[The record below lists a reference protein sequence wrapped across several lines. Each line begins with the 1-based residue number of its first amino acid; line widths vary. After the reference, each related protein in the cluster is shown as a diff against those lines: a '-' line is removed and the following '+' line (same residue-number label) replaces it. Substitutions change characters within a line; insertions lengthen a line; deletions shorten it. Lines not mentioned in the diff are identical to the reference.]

1 MSFHINSDKE
11 KIRGA
16 NPKLI
21 GDNEATI
28 RVGSGANEREVF
40 RAELDVQSGL
50 PRIGINRTGQRVNNI
65 DVTAGGSGYNQAP
78 TVVVEAPPSGG
89 QQALASAFIFNGAVV
104 SIAVN
109 DPGNG
114 YLTAPL
120 VSFTGGNGAG
130 AAATSVL
137 DTVDFELD
145 INGAIRTSTSIIS
158 DTARI
163 LNLDIE
169 NFVTPDL
176 NLRAPNLKTYM
187 NATGTPWAAN
197 VIVPANS
204 YRYEQG
210 NVYQSLNTG
219 TTGSQGPIHKDGIVL
234 NGEVQFKHI
243 GFRVNDPNDYKF
255 LDTGDAG
262 VYPRSITPLLGD
274 RSDKIATTEYV
285 LNLATN
291 DVGGRVYVSQ
301 QIGSDLNDGR
311 SAVNPVRSIKKAAQI
326 AWSTP
331 GVKETLIVSGGDYV
345 EDNPIS
351 LPPDCS
357 VVGDNLR
364 LVLIRPANLGK
375 HIFKFGDKNY
385 VTGVTYRDK
394 IDSNGDPIGTWDFAM
409 VFDDKQRIIIDNEVN
424 GDFGVDFPIGHQ
436 IFGPE
441 RFRIAFQNNTGLAL
455 LQSGVQVVGLNTGA
469 RADTFAV
476 TFNSTTGAN
485 AYVSGTIDVL
495 INSGSLIEGDQ
506 YSYVTSAS
514 TDAAISLTISSTAGL
529 NKLRF
534 TSDPTTD
541 IPSGTFVFLNDADNS
556 SFTSGYYQVSSIDT
570 SNAPT
575 YWDVLF
581 VPILGS
587 PNWETTQTETI
598 SINAATPVQNTIDTV
613 NLKSIRAEGEVVSY
627 DSDIISELPISRIDF
642 SLQGDPSIATGGF
655 QEAQFGSA
663 EDLGGI
669 VFYTSALVG
678 RTNFHDFKEGQE
690 INIEGLPITSPDL
703 SFLNGK
709 QRIYKVLEDADGRAR
724 RFVIPKK
731 FPGLTNSNFNPG
743 EFAKVKSYSKSI
755 TLSLLNSP
763 NKFALST
770 PVERRFQDACQ
781 LIRNNRDY
789 IAEEVVGIINK
800 QFSKDFF
807 AVYNIDTVN
816 NTFDIFLGPTDH
828 VNTYVSGGTVT
839 VASIAAQAISDFV
852 YDNVT
857 GVATITTT
865 STAVNALAEDDIV
878 KLADILISCSAGQ
891 KIYPSYSS
899 PTSGNNTGDDGDEQ
913 CKQDVIHFLNALV
926 RDLEFGSNHNVIE
939 AAKKYIVDGKIAY
952 IEDEIIQNVRA
963 IEYARELA
971 TYAMCNWRIKD
982 RTTTDPLYTTKHAT
996 TTRYIDPTIITA
1008 TAGSPACADVAS
1020 AIDTLS
1026 FLWVD
1031 VISNN
1036 ASGTYIDAAYL
1047 IARNADV
1054 IADQALIDTEL
1065 AYPNLNLSDLHQ
1077 RKCRRDI
1084 KIVLEGLIRD
1094 LVLGGNHGIVS
1105 SAEAYFSGTQLS
1117 GVSEAQRPQTIYA
1130 FQRVKLY
1137 AIYAM
1142 RNWSDGNV
1150 LQTTPTGSTYV
1161 PATGALTVVIPD
1173 PAVAPVAN
1181 SDRIAF
1187 SEEALTYSCAYNG
1200 GGNDAG
1206 PYRTDIAFG
1215 KSFLITNVVSSGG
1228 STTISL
1234 NVGVAG
1240 SNTDPHTFVS
1250 ALNNGT
1256 KIIYGPITLTSPIP
1270 KFEDWSILNGPG
1282 AAPIG
1287 IFTPTNATYDPAN
1300 GNLTFTTATAHNL
1313 TTTNSVRFQPESL
1326 VFSCDMDGDIS
1337 EHKYPKDGQ
1346 PAYGNNLVITG
1357 TTSNTVTVNVG
1368 TSGPNVQFTPTA
1380 ATYDPATGIMV
1391 LEVGSHTLDVGEGV
1405 VIASDSLTF
1414 TCVMDGNQSQKT
1426 YPRASTDYAAE
1437 RSIPIVGKSATSI
1450 SVNVGVSPANKL
1462 LTAQT
1467 GTTYDPNTGDLVL
1480 AVGQHGIGVGRNI
1493 VLQDGA
1499 VTFTC
1504 LQDNNQTTHAYP
1516 RSTDPASGSSL
1527 AVTAVGESQ
1536 HTVTNAVYTG
1546 STGVMVVTSAGHGFS
1561 DGDYVKFDDDSLTF
1575 TCDLDNNATNHTYP
1589 RSTDRASNRW
1599 LQISN
1604 KTNDTF
1610 EVNVGVN
1617 TDGGTHAFVTA
1628 TSNGLKRQTGSL
1640 TVNVGTSSNTT
1651 AHTFVS
1657 GLLNA
1662 VKFLPQSAHTFVS
1675 ASSNAISHSPQ
1686 TTHAFK
1692 RASADSISAYA
1703 STSAANNAICAGVE
1717 SSIDTSLELFEDI
1730 LDETIVAGSTT
1741 QTFGTLYDTA
1751 AIINYPTSYI
1761 YDFQNQ
1767 RMAIRGDFD
1776 DFPIIEASPY
1786 TQNASVISFR
1796 GGGGALVDGS
1806 KVKQPNCP
1814 FPGLEP
1820 DGSASFPNQGKS
1832 MVAAAFTIVSFGGT
1846 GYKVIE
1852 DGYTQ
1857 LVSVFVIFCQDGV
1870 LCETGGY
1877 ASITN
1882 SATNFGTYALR
1893 GIGYRA
1899 ECYAFDQATVN
1910 VVSQTPT
1917 GRTTLSI
1924 GGIGREPLEHYVVKI
1939 DGYTNLDPD
1948 KEFFIDAVEAVTVGP
1963 PFSATI
1969 TLDDGIGN
1977 GLSLVRTS
1985 DGAQIQGLTAL
1996 QQALTPAASANATI
2010 KLHRPSIVNSSSH
2023 TWEFAGS
2030 GINYLALP
2038 ENGGTKVEANE
2049 QVSQDYGRVY
2059 VSGTDELGDFKVG
2072 TFARIENRTGNITFT
2087 GTVTISEV
2095 EFLKLKGGDVVVTG
2109 FDASNTLGGANTS
2122 DSKLPTQKAVKD
2134 YITNNLGPYINKPY
2148 STNAV
2153 PRALVELTDSGKI
2166 SIDQIPALRPFQVF
2180 TVATQ
2185 ADRLKIEGALAGD
2198 IAIQQDTSQSFI
2210 LNNDLESL
2218 FVGFPVDS
2226 SLNFTMQ
2233 NVYTGSPSTGRIQAT
2248 EYRQGAIRRIN
2259 ITDGGSGYP
2268 VAPVV
2273 SISGGNPSAGA
2284 VAATATCTIANG
2296 EVVTVTITENAGL
2309 FGGKG
2314 YTTQPVVSFAAPPG
2328 AGTQAQ
2334 GLVLIE
2340 SRLYG
2345 GIVNNIKMLDTDTFD
2360 DDSSNTINISRVINT
2375 SSTNNANWVSLS
2387 SNQIAASDITS
2398 GVIETDRLAT
2408 GGAANSFTFLRGD
2421 QNFAPAVQSIK
2432 GAETRYFARLH
2443 TQASNG
2449 ANALIFLS
2457 NQNALI
2463 GHAVVADTAGIQ
2475 ANTNINGVTTV
2486 GGLTTVSLN
2495 NPVNATLAAG
2505 TVIQFE
2511 RGASPLTFDSSNTV
2525 GGFIDGVVVANPG
2538 SGYTDGQYF
2547 DIALDGGAGV
2557 DLRANLIITG
2567 GEVTDATVTNAGS
2580 GYTADFQITP
2590 NPVGIGSGSNLV
2602 LLGKVS
2608 TVNKQFANVAVDI
2621 QRVSDLTISADEFGT
2636 IGVARYRKSQFNIG
2650 TEGNGSIT
2658 IKTGPDSGLD
2668 ADLLDGQQGSY
2679 YLNGAFFVDN
2689 SIVPDKLASGV
2700 YSIDITGRSTNTLRV
2715 DTGIN
2720 NPTSNPAPSDSVQ
2733 GLTLQTVFNSSN
2745 GLLTAFPSV
2754 DTGSAN
2760 SAKHLVM
2767 TLRNG
2772 ESGIDATF
2780 GGVRQLA
2787 FGNDNRLYLR
2797 GSGDGVTTYG
2807 SWYEVWNSGNQG
2819 IDSGLDADKLDNK
2832 EGEWYQDGWNIKT
2845 NEIFDTR
2852 LPDWRSSTKFRNKI
2866 EVKSYTG
2873 TDVAYRILVRQVL
2886 DITPGGDFEPGS
2898 QINIYNINKQDI
2910 GDFFIDNA
2918 QQLNDQNDSTK
2929 SYTML
2934 IGRLASGGNLET
2946 AVFLGVAGDERN
2958 FENFEIFDSNTTQFA
2973 ELGNSSGNGFV
2984 RLGRYDGNFA
2994 TNPYI
2999 WFNSSQAQAVDGNG
3013 SPSYNAAIIADG
3025 GSATQGSGS
3034 LEFKV
3039 LDENELKVNNNIIWN
3054 AGNVAFN
3061 TSNVA
3066 STASLKSAVM
3076 RDTSGNFSAGTITAS
3091 ITGAASLNVLK
3102 TGDTMTGA
3110 LTITGGNNLTV
3121 QGAGALSIGGTGTIG
3136 SHFTVDSGVF
3146 YVNATDN
3153 VVNVGQTTNANNT
3166 TFNVYD
3172 ANGSTNYN
3180 ISAALSSQRS
3190 LYQSSVFNQV
3200 NDGES
3205 GIILQHGSTT
3215 AAQWGISA
3223 HRTGAS
3229 VGELIVRTRTANS
3242 TSATR
3247 LTISNGGNVLPGAD
3261 SDQDFGA
3268 DGTRWQNIY
3277 GDIVH
3282 SLNSVRIAKGTANQE
3297 ADLHFRGGAAGSGGG
3312 RGFRLGSNIGG
3323 GADMFEIYS
3332 SQSNGGDDWKS
3343 LATPAQPPALS
3354 IKGTNNRMG
3363 INTNV
3368 TSGTDTTVTPN
3379 VNRDYI
3385 LNVQGDMNLN
3395 GQFFQNN
3402 AEFVTSRWTEATN
3415 QTDIYRLSK
3424 VGIGPESSAVKLPTK
3439 ELVVGGDI
3447 DIDNGEFKGDQ
3458 TLTGG
3463 SQWFSPGY
3471 FGVDR
3476 AVELDPMETYGAI
3489 KFRRVNV
3496 GQYYWWVLIV
3506 EQTSA
3511 GNYTVKYGAK
3521 IKTPTG
3527 GTTGEILEFDFSGA
3541 VATVGTPD
3549 LIAGKIYNLAWL
3561 SGDGGSGGSPSGSI
3575 YVDSGTGGQVD
3586 YLATNGAPSNG
3597 GTYTTT
3603 NNNTATNIHMQLL
3616 PAKSSLSANGF
3627 EQWTDSY
3634 GMFKK
3639 CKQTID
3645 ETVVVKNGE
3654 FIVSFGDLTIASGK
3668 EVTINSGGNWTIK

>member
-11 KIRGA
+11 KIRGV

-65 DVTAGGSGYNQAP
+65 VVDSGGSGYNQAP
-78 TVVVEAPPSGG
+78 TIVIDAPPAGG
-89 QQALASAFIFNGAVV
+89 TQALASAFIFNGSVV

-114 YLTAPL
+114 YLTPPN
-120 VSFTGGNGAG
+120 VVFQGGNGAG
-130 AAATSVL
+130 ASATAVL

-169 NFVTPDL
+169 NFITPDL

-204 YRYEQG
+204 YRYSQG
-210 NVYQSLNTG
+210 NVYQALNTG
-219 TTGSQGPIHKDGIVL
+219 TTGTTAPTHKDGVVF
-234 NGEVQFKHI
+234 NNEVQFKHI
-243 GFRVNDPNDYKF
+243 GFRVNDPNDYEF
-255 LDTGDAG
+255 LNTGEAG
-262 VYPRSITPLLGD
+262 VFPRSITPILGD

-291 DVGGRVYVSQ
+291 DVGGRIYVSQ

-311 SAVNPVRSIKKAAQI
+311 SAVNPVRTIKKAAQI

-331 GVKETLIVSGGDYV
+331 GIKETLIVSGGDYV

-364 LVLIRPANLGK
+364 LVIIRPANLGK

-394 IDSNGDPIGTWDFAM
+394 IDANGDAIGTWDFAM

-424 GDFGVDFPIGHQ
+424 GDFGVEFPIGHQ

-469 RADTFAV
+469 RADTFDV

-485 AYVSGTIDVL
+485 AYVSGTIDVSL
-495 INSGSLIEGDQ
+495 NSGSLIEGDQ
-506 YSYVTSAS
+506 YSYVTSATTGS
-514 TDAAISLTISSTAGL
+514 AISLNISSTSGA
-529 NKLRF
+529 NQLRF
-534 TSDPTTD
+534 SNDPTSD
-541 IPSGTFVFLNDADNS
+541 IPQGTFVFLNDADNS
-556 SFTSGYYQVSSIDT
+556 SFSSGYYQVTSIDT

-575 YWDVLF
+575 YWDVQF
-581 VPILGS
+581 VPILGAPS
-587 PNWETTQTETI
+587 WDSTVTETI

-627 DSDIISELPISRIDF
+627 DDDITSTLPISRIDF

-655 QEAQFGSA
+655 QEDQFGSA

-669 VFYTSALVG
+669 VFYTNPLVG
-678 RTNFHDFKEGQE
+678 RTNFHEFKEGQE
-690 INIEGLPITSPDL
+690 IEIEGLPITSPDL

-731 FPGLTNSNFNPG
+731 FPSLTNSNFNPG
-743 EFAKVKSYSKSI
+743 EFAKVKSYSKSV
-755 TLSLLNSP
+755 TLSLLNTP

-781 LIRNNRDY
+781 LIRNNRQY
-789 IAEEVVGIINK
+789 IAEEVVGIINE
-800 QFSKDFF
+800 QFSKDYF
-807 AVYNIDTVN
+807 AVYNIDTSA
-816 NTFDIFLGPTDH
+816 NTFDIYLGPTDH

-839 VASIAAQAISDFV
+839 FGGTSYAISNFA
-852 YDNVT
+852 YDNIG
-857 GVATITTT
+857 GVATVTTT
-865 STAVNALAEDDIV
+865 NAAVNALSEDDIV

-899 PTSGNNTGDDGDEQ
+899 PTSGNNTGTDGDEQ

-926 RDLEFGSNHNVIE
+926 RDLEFGSNHNIIE
-939 AAKKYIVDGKIAY
+939 AAKKYIVDGKITY

-971 TYAMCNWRIKD
+971 IYAMCNWRIKN
-982 RTTTDPLYTTKHAT
+982 RTTADPLYTTKHAT
-996 TTRYIDPTIITA
+996 STRYIDPTIITT
-1008 TAGSPACADVAS
+1008 TAGNPACANVAA

-1084 KIVLEGLIRD
+1084 KIVLEGLVRD

-1105 SAEAYFSGTQLS
+1105 AAEAYFSGTVLS
-1117 GVSEAQRPQTIYA
+1117 GISEAQRPQTIYA
-1130 FQRVKLY
+1130 FERVKLY

-1161 PATGALTVVIPD
+1161 PTTGAMTVVIPD

-1187 SEEALTYSCAYNG
+1187 LEGAITYSCAANG
-1200 GGNDAG
+1200 GGSDAS
-1206 PYRTDIAFG
+1206 PYRTDLNFG
-1215 KSFLITNVVSSGG
+1215 QSFLITNVVSSGG
-1228 STTISL
+1228 NTTISL
-1234 NVGVAG
+1234 NVGPAG

-1250 ALNNGT
+1250 ALTNGT
-1256 KIIYGPITLTSPIP
+1256 KVIYGPISLTTPIP
-1270 KFEDWSILNGPG
+1270 KFEDWSILQGPG

-1313 TTTNSVRFQPESL
+1313 TTSNSVRFQPESL
-1326 VFSCDMDGDIS
+1326 VFTCDMDGDIT

-1346 PAYGNNLVITG
+1346 PAYGNNLPVAS
-1357 TTSNTVTVNVG
+1357 TTTNTVTVNVG
-1368 TSGPNVQFTPTA
+1368 TSGPNVQFTPTG
-1380 ATYDPATGIMV
+1380 ATYDPATGILT
-1391 LEVGSHTLDVGEGV
+1391 LEIGNHTLDVGEGV

-1414 TCVMDGNQSQKT
+1414 TCAMDGNQSQKT

-1437 RSIPIVGKSATSI
+1437 RSLPITGKTATSI

-1467 GTTYDPNTGDLVL
+1467 GTTYNPNTGDLVL
-1480 AVGQHGIGVGRNI
+1480 TLGQHGIGVGRNI
-1493 VLQDGA
+1493 VLEDGA

-1504 LQDNNQTTHAYP
+1504 AQDGNQTTHAYP

-1617 TDGGTHAFVTA
+1617 TDGGTHAFVSA
-1628 TSNGLKRQTGSL
+1628 TSNGLKRQTGTL

-1651 AHTFVS
+1651 SHTFVS
-1657 GLLNA
+1657 GLTGG
-1662 VKFLPQSAHTFVS
+1662 VKFLPQTAHTFVS
-1675 ASSNAISHSPQ
+1675 AATNAVSHSPQ
-1686 TTHAFK
+1686 TTHAFV
-1692 RASADSISAYA
+1692 RANADAVSAYA

-1717 SSIDTSLELFEDI
+1717 SSIDTALELFEDI
-1730 LDETIVAGSTT
+1730 LDGTIVPGATT

-1751 AIINYPTSYI
+1751 PIINYPTSFI
-1761 YDFQNQ
+1761 TDFNNQ
-1767 RMAIRGDFD
+1767 RMAVRGTFD

-1796 GGGGALVDGS
+1796 GGGGALIDGS

-1870 LCETGGY
+1870 LCESGGY

-1882 SATNFGTYALR
+1882 SATNFGTFALR
-1893 GIGYRA
+1893 GIGFRR
-1899 ECYAFDQATVN
+1899 ECYEFDTATVN

-1917 GRTTLSI
+1917 GRTTMTI
-1924 GGIGREPLEHYVVKI
+1924 GGIGREPLEHYIVKV
-1939 DGYTNLDPD
+1939 DGYRNLDPD
-1948 KEFFIDAVEAVTVGP
+1948 KEFFIDAVSGVTVGP

-1977 GLSLVRTS
+1977 GLTLVRES

-1996 QQALTPAASANATI
+1996 QQALTPAASSNATI

-2030 GINYLALP
+2030 GTNYLALP
-2038 ENGGTKVEANE
+2038 ENGGTKIEAYE
-2049 QVSQDYGRVY
+2049 QVSELYGRVY

-2109 FDASNTLGGANTS
+2109 FDASNTLGGANSS
-2122 DSKLPTQKAVKD
+2122 DSKLPTQKAVRD
-2134 YITNNLGPYINKPY
+2134 YITNSLGPYINKPY

-2218 FVGFPVDS
+2218 FLGFTVDPT
-2226 SLNFTMQ
+2226 LVFNI
-2233 NVYTGSPSTGRIQAT
+2233 NDVYTGSPSTGRIQAT
-2248 EYRQGAIRRIN
+2248 EYRQGVIQRIN
-2259 ITDGGSGYP
+2259 ITNGGSGYT
-2268 VAPVV
+2268 VAPTVT
-2273 SISGGNPSAGA
+2273 ISGGNPAAGA

-2314 YTTQPVVSFAAPPG
+2314 YTTQPVVTFQAPPG

-2334 GLVLIE
+2334 GNVLIE

-2345 GIVNNIKMLDTDTFD
+2345 DIVNQIKMLDTDTFE
-2360 DDSSNTINISRVINT
+2360 DSDSPANTVNINRVVNT
-2375 SSTNNANWVSLS
+2375 SSTNNSNWVSLS
-2387 SNQIAASDITS
+2387 TNQIAASDITS

-2421 QNFAPAVQSIK
+2421 QNFAPAVQSVK

-2449 ANALIFLS
+2449 ANSLIFLTNS
-2457 NQNALI
+2457 DALI
-2463 GHAVVADTAGIQ
+2463 GHEVVANQAGIQ

-2486 GGLTTVSLN
+2486 GGLTTVSIN
-2495 NPVNATLAAG
+2495 NPLNATLAAG
-2505 TVIQFE
+2505 TVIEFE
-2511 RGASPLTFDSSNTV
+2511 RGTSPLTFDSSNTV
-2525 GGFIDGVVVANPG
+2525 GGFIDSVVIANPG

-2547 DIALDGGAGV
+2547 DISLDGGAGV
-2557 DLRANLIITG
+2557 DLRANLIVSG

-2580 GYTADFQITP
+2580 GYTTDFQVTP

-2602 LLGKVS
+2602 LLAKVS
-2608 TVNKQFANVAVDI
+2608 TVNKQFANVAIDI

-2636 IGVARYRKSQFNIG
+2636 IGVARFRKSQFNIG
-2650 TEGNGSIT
+2650 QEGNGSIT

-2668 ADLLDGQQGSY
+2668 ADLLDGQQGAY
-2679 YLNGAFFVDN
+2679 YLNGAFFVDS
-2689 SIVPDKLASGV
+2689 SIVPDKLASGT
-2700 YSIDITGRSTNTLRV
+2700 YSIDISGRSTNTLRL

-2720 NPTSNPAPSDSVQ
+2720 NPTSNPAPSDAVQ
-2733 GLTLQTVFNSSN
+2733 GITLQTVFNSSN

-2754 DTGSAN
+2754 DTGNAN

-2787 FGNDNRLYLR
+2787 FGNDDRMYLR

-2807 SWYEVWNSGNQG
+2807 SWYEIWNSGNQG

-2832 EGEWYQDGWNIKT
+2832 EGEWYQDGWNIKKNT
-2845 NEIFDTR
+2845 IFDTR
-2852 LPDWRSSTKFRNKI
+2852 LPTWRSSTKFRNKI
-2866 EVKSYTG
+2866 EVKSYVG

-2886 DITPGGDFEPGS
+2886 DVGVGGDFEPGS
-2898 QINIYNINKQDI
+2898 QINIYNVNKQDI
-2910 GDFFIDNA
+2910 GDFFIDNV
-2918 QQLNDQNDSTK
+2918 QQLNDQNDSAN

-2934 IGRLASGGNLET
+2934 IGRLASGGNLES

-2958 FENFEIFDSNTTQFA
+2958 FENYEIFDSNTTQFA
-2973 ELGNSSGNGFV
+2973 ELGNNNGDGFV

-2999 WFNSSQAQAVDGNG
+2999 WFNSSQQQARDGNNN
-3013 SPSYNAAIIADG
+3013 PTYNSAIIADG
-3025 GSATQGSGS
+3025 GNATQGSGS

-3039 LDENELKVNNNIIWN
+3039 VNENELKVNNNIIWN

-3061 TSNVA
+3061 SSNVP
-3066 STASLKSAVM
+3066 STGSLKSAVQ
-3076 RDTSGNFSAGTITAS
+3076 RDSSGNFSAGTITANL
-3091 ITGAASLNVLK
+3091 TGAASLNVLK
-3102 TGDTMTGA
+3102 TGDTMTGS
-3110 LTITGGNNLTV
+3110 LTITGNNNLTI
-3121 QGAGALSIGGTGTIG
+3121 QGSGDLSVGATATIG
-3136 SHFTVDSGVF
+3136 SHLTVDSGTF

-3153 VVNVGQTTNANNT
+3153 VVNVGQTGNNNNVK
-3166 TFNVYD
+3166 FNVYT
-3172 ANGSTNYN
+3172 NSGTNYTTG
-3180 ISAALSSQRS
+3180 SALSSQQS
-3190 LYQSSVFNQV
+3190 IYQSSVFNR
-3200 NDGES
+3200 NNNGEG
-3205 GIILQHGSTT
+3205 GIILQHGSSA
-3215 AAQWGISA
+3215 AAQWGITA
-3223 HRTGAS
+3223 HRTGNN
-3229 VGELIVRTRTANS
+3229 VGEMIFRTRTGGS
-3242 TSATR
+3242 SSATR
-3247 LTISNGGNVLPGAD
+3247 LVISSDGNVVPGQD
-3261 SDQDFGA
+3261 SDQDLGT
-3268 DGTRWQNIY
+3268 DSTRWQNMY
-3277 GDIVH
+3277 SDITH
-3282 SLNSVRIAKGTANQE
+3282 ALSSVRIAKGSGNTE
-3297 ADLHFRGGAAGSGGG
+3297 ADIQLRGGGSGGGGG
-3312 RGFRLGSNIGG
+3312 RGFRIGSNIGG
-3323 GADMFEIYS
+3323 GADVLNIYS
-3332 SQSNGGDDWKS
+3332 SGTNGGINWNN
-3343 LATPAQPPALS
+3343 TPIMAMAGS
-3354 IKGTNNRMG
+3354 TNRVA
-3363 INTNV
+3363 INTNSF
-3368 TSGTDTTVTPN
+3368 SGTDTTVSPN
-3379 VNRDYI
+3379 VNRNYQ
-3385 LNVQGDMNLN
+3385 LNVQGDVNIN
-3395 GQFFQNN
+3395 GQLFQDD
-3402 AEFVTSRWTEATN
+3402 AEFVTSRWTESPN
-3415 QTDIYRLSK
+3415 GNDIYRASR
-3424 VGIGPESSAVKLPTK
+3424 VGIGFSSAKNP
-3439 ELVVGGDI
+3439 
-3447 DIDNGEFKGDQ
+3447 
-3458 TLTGG
+3458 
-3463 SQWFSPGY
+3463 
-3471 FGVDR
+3471 DR
-3476 AVELDPMETYGAI
+3476 ALEVQGSVEVTEYMYANDDQLWADTYS
-3489 KFRRVNV
+3489 
-3496 GQYYWWVLIV
+3496 IV
-3506 EQTSA
+3506 RLNRTTIDQNLSIPNGKNA
-3511 GNYTVKYGAK
+3511 MS
-3521 IKTPTG
+3521 TG
-3527 GTTGEILEFDFSGA
+3527 PLTINNGRTITI
-3541 VATVGTPD
+3541 
-3549 LIAGKIYNLAWL
+3549 
-3561 SGDGGSGGSPSGSI
+3561 PSGTSWSI
-3575 YVDSGTGGQVD
+3575 V
-3586 YLATNGAPSNG
+3586 
-3597 GTYTTT
+3597 
-3603 NNNTATNIHMQLL
+3603 
-3616 PAKSSLSANGF
+3616 
-3627 EQWTDSY
+3627 
-3634 GMFKK
+3634 
-3639 CKQTID
+3639 
-3645 ETVVVKNGE
+3645 
-3654 FIVSFGDLTIASGK
+3654 
-3668 EVTINSGGNWTIK
+3668 

>member
-11 KIRGA
+11 KIRGV

-28 RVGSGANEREVF
+28 RVGTGADEQEIMR
-40 RAELDVQSGL
+40 LQKDPSSGL
-50 PRIGINRTGQRVNNI
+50 PRVGINRTGQRI
-65 DVTAGGSGYNQAP
+65 DKITLDQGGTGYTQAPLVAIDAPPAGGTQAQASATVFNGRVT
-78 TVVVEAPPSGG
+78 TVV
-89 QQALASAFIFNGAVV
+89 
-104 SIAVN
+104 VN

-114 YLTAPL
+114 YSTAPN
-120 VSFTGGNGAG
+120 VVFTGGNGSG
-130 AAATSVL
+130 AAATATL
-137 DTVDFELD
+137 DTVEFELD

-163 LNLDIE
+163 LNIDVE

-176 NLRAPNLKTYM
+176 NLRAPNLKTFM
-187 NATGTPWAAN
+187 NGTGTPWAAN
-197 VIVPANS
+197 VIVQKDQ
-204 YRYEQG
+204 YRYSQS
-210 NVYQSLNTG
+210 NVYQATNTG
-219 TTGSQGPIHKDGIVL
+219 TTGTLAPEHKDGIVL
-234 NGEVQFKHI
+234 NGEVNFKHI
-243 GFRVNDPNDYKF
+243 GYRVNNQDDFNY
-255 LDTGDAG
+255 LQTGEAG
-262 VYPRSITPLLGD
+262 TYPRSITPLLGD
-274 RSDKIATTEYV
+274 RTDKIATTEYV

-364 LVLIRPANLGK
+364 LVIIRPGNIGK

-394 IDSNGDPIGTWDFAM
+394 IDSNGDPTGTWDFAM
-409 VFDDKQRIIIDNEVN
+409 VFDDKQRIIVDNEVN

-436 IFGPE
+436 IFGPDQ
-441 RFRIAFQNNTGLAL
+441 FRISFQNNTGLSL
-455 LQSGVQVVGLNTGA
+455 LATGTQILGLNTGA
-469 RADTFAV
+469 RANVFGVTFA
-476 TFNSTTGAN
+476 STTGAN
-485 AYVSGTIDVL
+485 AYVSGTIDVSL
-495 INSGSLIEGDQ
+495 TSGSFIEGDQ
-506 YSYVTSAS
+506 YSYITSA
-514 TDAAISLTISSTAGL
+514 AAGGALSQTISQTAGE
-529 NKLRF
+529 NTLRF
-534 TSDPTTD
+534 TTDPSTD
-541 IPSGTFVFLNDADNS
+541 LPVGNVVQLNDADNS
-556 SFTSGYYQVSSIDT
+556 SFTGTGFYQVSVINNG
-570 SNAPT
+570 NAPT
-575 YWDVLF
+575 YWDVTF
-581 VPILGS
+581 VPILGAAS
-587 PNWETTQTETI
+587 WDTTQTETI
-598 SINAATPVQNTIDTV
+598 SINSATPTTNSLDTV
-613 NLKSIRAEGEVVSY
+613 NLKSIRAEGEVVEY
-627 DSDIISELPISRIDF
+627 DNDVISTLPITRIDF
-642 SLQGDPSIATGGF
+642 SLQGDASIATGGF
-655 QEAQFGSA
+655 QQAQFGSA

-678 RTNFHDFKEGQE
+678 RTNTHEFKEGQE
-690 INIEGLPITSPDL
+690 IVLENMPTSNPDL

-731 FPGLTNSNFNPG
+731 IPSLTTANYAPS
-743 EFAKVKSYSKSI
+743 EFAVVKSYSKVV

-763 NKFALST
+763 NKFPLAT

-789 IAEEVVGIINK
+789 IAEEVVGRINE
-800 QFSKDFF
+800 QFSKDYF
-807 AVYNIDTVN
+807 AVYNLDSVN
-816 NTFDIFLGPTDH
+816 NTFDIFLGTTDH

-839 VASIAAQAISDFV
+839 FGGTSYAISNFV
-852 YDNVT
+852 YDNSVT

-865 STAVNALAEDDIV
+865 AAAIGALSEDAVV

-926 RDLEFGSNHNVIE
+926 RDLEFGSNHNIID

-971 TYAMCNWRIKD
+971 TYAMCNWRIKN
-982 RTTTDPLYTTKHAT
+982 RTVTDPLYTTQHAT
-996 TTRYIDPTIITA
+996 TPRYTDTTIINS
-1008 TAGSPACADVAS
+1008 TAGSPACANVAA

-1047 IARNADV
+1047 IARNADL
-1054 IADQALIDTEL
+1054 IADQALIDTEA
-1065 AYPNLNLSDLHQ
+1065 AYPTLNLSDLHQ

-1084 KIVLEGLIRD
+1084 KIVLEGLVRD

-1105 SAEAYFSGTQLS
+1105 TAEAYFSGTVLS
-1117 GVSEAQRPQTIYA
+1117 GISEAQRPQTIYA
-1130 FQRVKLY
+1130 FDRVKLY

-1161 PATGALTVVIPD
+1161 PTTGALTVVIPD
-1173 PAVAPVAN
+1173 PSVAPVAN

-1187 SEEALTYSCAYNG
+1187 SEEALTFSCAYSG

-1206 PYRTDIAFG
+1206 PYRTDVAFG

-1228 STTISL
+1228 NTTISC
-1234 NVGVAG
+1234 NVGAAG
-1240 SNTDPHTFVS
+1240 SNTDTHTFVS
-1250 ALNNGT
+1250 ALTNGT
-1256 KIIYGPITLTSPIP
+1256 KVIYGPITLTSPIP
-1270 KFEDWSILNGPG
+1270 KFEDWSILQGPG

-1313 TTTNSVRFQPESL
+1313 TTSNSVRFQPESL

-1357 TTSNTVTVNVG
+1357 TTTNTVTVNVG

-1391 LEVGSHTLDVGEGV
+1391 LEIGSHTLDVGEGV

-1437 RSIPIVGKSATSI
+1437 RSIPITGKTATSI

-1467 GTTYDPNTGDLVL
+1467 GTTYDPSTGDLVL

-1504 LQDNNQTTHAYP
+1504 LQDNDQTTHAYP

-1546 STGVMVVTSAGHGFS
+1546 STGVMVVTSGGHGFS

-1651 AHTFVS
+1651 THTFVS

-1675 ASSNAISHSPQ
+1675 ASSNAVSHSPQ

-1692 RASADSISAYA
+1692 RASTDSISAYA

-1717 SSIDTSLELFEDI
+1717 SSINTALELFEDI
-1730 LDETIVAGSTT
+1730 LDGTTLPGATT
-1741 QTFGTLYDTA
+1741 QTFGSLYNTID
-1751 AIINYPTSYI
+1751 IITYPDSYI
-1761 YDFQNQ
+1761 YDTANN
-1767 RMAIRGDFD
+1767 RMAVRGRFD

-1820 DGSASFPNQGKS
+1820 DGTASFPNQGKS

-1870 LCETGGY
+1870 LCESGGY

-1893 GIGYRA
+1893 GIGFRA
-1899 ECYAFDQATVN
+1899 ECYEFDTGTVN

-1917 GRTTLSI
+1917 GRTTMTI
-1924 GGIGREPLEHYVVKI
+1924 GGIGREPLEHYIVKF
-1939 DGYTNLDPD
+1939 DGYRNADPE
-1948 KEFFIDAVEAVTVGP
+1948 KEFFIDAVSAVTVGP
-1963 PFSATI
+1963 PFSATL

-1977 GLSLVRTS
+1977 GLTLIRES
-1985 DGAQIQGLTAL
+1985 DNATITGLAAL
-1996 QQALTPAASANATI
+1996 QAALTPSGSSNATI

-2030 GINYLALP
+2030 GTNYLALP

-2109 FDASNTLGGANTS
+2109 FDNSNTLGGANAS

-2134 YITNNLGPYINKPY
+2134 YITNSLGPYINKPY

-2166 SIDQIPALRPFQVF
+2166 SLDQIPALRPFSVF
-2180 TVATQ
+2180 TVADQ
-2185 ADRLKIEGALAGD
+2185 AARLALEGALAGD
-2198 IAIQQDTSQSFI
+2198 IAIQQDTQTSFI
-2210 LNNDLESL
+2210 LNNDLTSL
-2218 FVGFPVDS
+2218 FLGFAVDS
-2226 SLNFTMQ
+2226 TLSFTIGD
-2233 NVYTGSPSTGRIQAT
+2233 VFTGTPSTGRIQST
-2248 EYRQGAIRRIN
+2248 EYRQGVLFNIN
-2259 ITDGGSGYP
+2259 ITGGGSGYT
-2268 VAPVV
+2268 VAPTVT
-2273 SISGGNPSAGA
+2273 ISGGNPSSGA
-2284 VAATATCTIANG
+2284 VAATATSTIANG
-2296 EVVTVTITENAGL
+2296 EVVTITINTNAGYI
-2309 FGGKG
+2309 GGYG
-2314 YTTQPVVSFAAPPG
+2314 YTTQPTITIAAPPG
-2328 AGTQAQ
+2328 AGTQATADAF
-2334 GLVLIE
+2334 LE

-2345 GIVNNIKMLDTDTFD
+2345 NIVNNIKMLDTDTFD
-2360 DDSSNTINISRVINT
+2360 DSSSPSANTINITRVVNT
-2375 SSTNNANWVSLS
+2375 SGSTASNWVSLS
-2387 SNQIAASDITS
+2387 SDSV
-2398 GVIETDRLAT
+2398 GVSSLT
-2408 GGAANSFTFLRGD
+2408 GPGLISTTLLGSEAANSFSFLRGD
-2421 QNFAPAVQSIK
+2421 QSYAKVVQSLK
-2432 GAETRYFARLH
+2432 GAETRYFARLYS
-2443 TQASNG
+2443 QASTG
-2449 ANALIFLS
+2449 ASAFIFQGLS
-2457 NQNALI
+2457 DVLK
-2463 GHAVVADTAGIQ
+2463 GHDIVASVAGIAADT
-2475 ANTNINGVTTV
+2475 TVNGVSVV
-2486 GGLTTVSLN
+2486 GGLTTVSFN
-2495 NPVNATLAAG
+2495 NPITSTISVG
-2505 TVIQFE
+2505 TVIEFN
-2511 RGASPLTFDSSNTV
+2511 RGASPLIFDSTNT
-2525 GGFIDGVVVANPG
+2525 GGEFIDSVVIANQG
-2538 SGYTDGQYF
+2538 TGYTDGQYF
-2547 DIALDGGAGV
+2547 DIALDAPAGNNGTN
-2557 DLRANLIITG
+2557 LRANIIV
-2567 GEVTDATVTNAGS
+2567 GENGQNGQITTCTVTNAGT
-2580 GYTADFQITP
+2580 GYTADFQVTP
-2590 NPVGIGSGSNLV
+2590 LPTAIGAGSNGV
-2602 LLGKVS
+2602 LLAKVA
-2608 TVNKQFANVAVDI
+2608 TTQKQFANIALDV
-2621 QRVSDLTISADEFGT
+2621 QRVSDLTISQDLFGT
-2636 IGVARYRKSQFNIG
+2636 IGVSRYKKSQFNLG
-2650 TEGNGSIT
+2650 VEGNGSVS
-2658 IKTGPDSGLD
+2658 IKMGPDSGLD
-2668 ADLLDGQQGSY
+2668 ADLLDGQQGAY
-2679 YLNGAFFVDN
+2679 YLNGAFFVDS

-2700 YSIDITGRSTNTLRV
+2700 YSIDISGRSTNTLRL
-2715 DTGIN
+2715 DTG
-2720 NPTSNPAPSDSVQ
+2720 TSNANANPGPSDAVQ
-2733 GLTLQTVFNSSN
+2733 GITLQTLFNSSN
-2745 GLLTAFPSV
+2745 GLLSAFPSV
-2754 DTGSAN
+2754 DTGNSN

-2772 ESGIDATF
+2772 ETGGDATF

-2787 FGNDNRLYLR
+2787 FANDDRIYFR
-2797 GSGDGVTTYG
+2797 GSGDAVTSYG

-2832 EGEWYQDGWNIKT
+2832 QGLWYQDAKNIISNT
-2845 NEIFDTR
+2845 IFDTR
-2852 LPDWRSSTKFRNKI
+2852 LPVWRSSTKFRDKI
-2866 EVKSYTG
+2866 EVSSYGG
-2873 TDVAYRILVRQVL
+2873 TDTFYRILVRQNL
-2886 DITPGGDFEPGS
+2886 DISIGGDFEVTNT
-2898 QINIYNINKQDI
+2898 IDLFDTNKI
-2910 GDFFIDNA
+2910 SAGDFTITGTE
-2918 QQLNDQNDSTK
+2918 QVIDQNDSSNT
-2929 SYTML
+2929 YTIL
-2934 IGRLASGGNLET
+2934 IGRLASGGNIDN
-2946 AVFLGVAGDERN
+2946 AVYLGVAGDERL
-2958 FENFEIFDSNTTQFA
+2958 FEQWEIYDANTVQYA
-2973 ELGNSSGNGFV
+2973 ELGNASGTGFL
-2984 RLGRYDGNFA
+2984 RIGRKDGNAA

-2999 WFNSSQAQAVDGNG
+2999 YFNSSQTAAT
-3013 SPSYNAAIIADG
+3013 YNAAIIADG
-3025 GSATQGSGS
+3025 GNGTTGSGS
-3034 LEFKV
+3034 LEFIV
-3039 LDENELKVNNNIIWN
+3039 LNENELKVNSNIIWN

-3061 TSNVA
+3061 SSNVA
-3066 STASLKSAVM
+3066 STGSLKSAVQ

-3091 ITGAASLNVLK
+3091 LTGAASLNVLK
-3102 TGDTMTGA
+3102 SGDTMTGS
-3110 LTITGGNNLTV
+3110 LTMTGGAGISIQSTGTLSVGSSTTVGGDLTV
-3121 QGAGALSIGGTGTIG
+3121 DTNTLYVDSTDNRVAIGNLDPQTSLHIKGAGWESNIVGSSLLRLEATGNTGAAIALK
-3136 SHFTVDSGVF
+3136 
-3146 YVNATDN
+3146 
-3153 VVNVGQTTNANNT
+3153 NANGQYWN
-3166 TFNVYD
+3166 
-3172 ANGSTNYN
+3172 
-3180 ISAALSSQRS
+3180 
-3190 LYQSSVFNQV
+3190 LY
-3200 NDGES
+3200 
-3205 GIILQHGSTT
+3205 
-3215 AAQWGISA
+3215 
-3223 HRTGAS
+3223 
-3229 VGELIVRTRTANS
+3229 
-3242 TSATR
+3242 
-3247 LTISNGGNVLPGAD
+3247 NGGSSSWAGQGNLGFVYSDGTNDPLDYKVAFTSGGDILPGAD
-3261 SDQDFGA
+3261 SDQDIGTDA
-3268 DGTRWQNIY
+3268 TRWQNIY
-3277 GDIVH
+3277 SDITH
-3282 SLNSVRIAKGTANQE
+3282 ALNSVRIAKGTANQE
-3297 ADLHFRGGAAGSGGG
+3297 ADIQLRGGGTGAGGG
-3312 RGFRLGSNIGG
+3312 RGFRLGTNIGG
-3323 GADMFEIYS
+3323 GPDLFEIYA
-3332 SQSNGGDDWKS
+3332 SQTAGSDNWKS
-3343 LATPAQPPALS
+3343 LANPAQPPALA
-3354 IKGTNNRMG
+3354 IQGTNNRVG
-3363 INTNV
+3363 INTNSF
-3368 TSGTDTTVTPN
+3368 SGTDTSTTPN
-3379 VNRDYI
+3379 TSRDYI

-3402 AEFVTSRWTEATN
+3402 EEFVTSRWTESSNESGAN
-3415 QTDIYRLSK
+3415 IYRNSK
-3424 VGIGPESSAVKLPTK
+3424 VGIGNVPSPSYALDVA
-3439 ELVVGGDI
+3439 GDFNMTGVMRV
-3447 DIDNGEFKGDQ
+3447 NG
-3458 TLTGG
+3458 TA
-3463 SQWFSPGY
+3463 QWF
-3471 FGVDR
+3471 
-3476 AVELDPMETYGAI
+3476 
-3489 KFRRVNV
+3489 
-3496 GQYYWWVLIV
+3496 
-3506 EQTSA
+3506 
-3511 GNYTVKYGAK
+3511 
-3521 IKTPTG
+3521 
-3527 GTTGEILEFDFSGA
+3527 
-3541 VATVGTPD
+3541 
-3549 LIAGKIYNLAWL
+3549 
-3561 SGDGGSGGSPSGSI
+3561 
-3575 YVDSGTGGQVD
+3575 
-3586 YLATNGAPSNG
+3586 
-3597 GTYTTT
+3597 
-3603 NNNTATNIHMQLL
+3603 
-3616 PAKSSLSANGF
+3616 
-3627 EQWTDSY
+3627 DSY
-3634 GMFKK
+3634 GVIKGGN
-3639 CKQTID
+3639 QTIA
-3645 ETVVVKNGE
+3645 E
-3654 FIVSFGDLTIASGK
+3654 S
-3668 EVTINSGGNWTIK
+3668 VTIPNSALATSNGPITIVAGGNHVVTIGTGATWVVR